1 MERRAKTVE
10 GNQTTPDQ
18 LTVPEEIAV
27 EYADIMQRL
36 IDLNK
41 RVISELAQY
50 RRMDEEEKELEA
62 LIIKMG
68 GGRHGN

>member
-1 MERRAKTVE
+1 MEER
-10 GNQTTPDQ
+10 QTTPDQ

-62 LIIKMG
+62 LLIKMG
-68 GGRHGN
+68 GGKQ

>member
-1 MERRAKTVE
+1 MEE
-10 GNQTTPDQ
+10 NQTTTDQ

-62 LIIKMG
+62 LLIKMG
-68 GGRHGN
+68 GGKK

>member
-1 MERRAKTVE
+1 MEERLPF
-10 GNQTTPDQ
+10 PDQ
-18 LTVPEEIAV
+18 LNVPEEIAV

-50 RRMDEEEKELEA
+50 RRMDEEEKELET
-62 LIIKMG
+62 LLIKMG
-68 GGRHGN
+68 GGKK

>member
-1 MERRAKTVE
+1 MEER
-10 GNQTTPDQ
+10 QTTPDQ

-27 EYADIMQRL
+27 EYADVMQRL

-62 LIIKMG
+62 LLIKMG
-68 GGRHGN
+68 GGKQ

>member
-1 MERRAKTVE
+1 ME

>member
-1 MERRAKTVE
+1 MEE
-10 GNQTTPDQ
+10 NQTTSDQ
-18 LTVPEEIAV
+18 LKVPEEIAV

>member
-1 MERRAKTVE
+1 MEE
-10 GNQTTPDQ
+10 NQTTSDQ

>member
-1 MERRAKTVE
+1 MEE
-10 GNQTTPDQ
+10 NQTTSDQ

-50 RRMDEEEKELEA
+50 RLMDEEEKELEA

>member
-1 MERRAKTVE
+1 MEE
-10 GNQTTPDQ
+10 NQTTPDQ

-62 LIIKMG
+62 LLIKMG
-68 GGRHGN
+68 GGKK